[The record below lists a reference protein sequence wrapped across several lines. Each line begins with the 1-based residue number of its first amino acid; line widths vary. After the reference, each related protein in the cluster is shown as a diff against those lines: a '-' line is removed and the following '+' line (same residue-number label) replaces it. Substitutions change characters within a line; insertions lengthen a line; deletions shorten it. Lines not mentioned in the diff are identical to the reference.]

1 MSEKITFESLPQAVE
16 MILRKIEGLE
26 VVLETLAGTGGTS
39 KDKWMNLTQLCDY
52 LPDHPAKQTVYGWV
66 NSSYIPYY
74 KKGKKLAFLQ
84 SEIDQ
89 WLASG
94 KRKTDE
100 EIQMEVAKYMESN
113 RFGL

>member
-16 MILRKIEGLE
+16 MILKKIEGME
-26 VVLETLAGTGGTS
+26 SALETLAGTGGLS

-66 NSSYIPYY
+66 NSSYIPWY
-74 KKGKKLAFLQ
+74 KNGKKLAFLQ
-84 SEIDQ
+84 SEIDK
-89 WLASG
+89 WLATG

-113 RFGL
+113 KFGV